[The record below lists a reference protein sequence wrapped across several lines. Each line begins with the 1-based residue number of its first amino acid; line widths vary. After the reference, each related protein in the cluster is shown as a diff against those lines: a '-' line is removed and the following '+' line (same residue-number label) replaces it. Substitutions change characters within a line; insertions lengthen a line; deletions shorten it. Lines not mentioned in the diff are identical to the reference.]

1 MQDFV
6 DLGEKIIFLVMLF
19 ASILA
24 IAVFI
29 ERLIVY
35 KRNFNKESES
45 LLDSLTLLI
54 RHRDLKGTEKLLET
68 HPMENSYTRFM
79 HFVLE
84 REKENHKGL
93 EELMEGKILKEKLGL
108 EERLPVLN
116 TLGNNTPFI
125 GLLGTVLGVIKA
137 FYGLGTLGNSGAE
150 VVMRSISTALLAT
163 AAGLAVA
170 IPVVM
175 ANNYFTRKMK
185 LIIGHLEILS
195 KEIHA
200 SFITSGKHN
209 QSSSSTPNIHH

>member
-93 EELMEGKILKEKLGL
+93 EELMEGKILKK
-108 EERLPVLN
+108 N
-116 TLGNNTPFI
+116 
-125 GLLGTVLGVIKA
+125 
-137 FYGLGTLGNSGAE
+137 
-150 VVMRSISTALLAT
+150 
-163 AAGLAVA
+163 
-170 IPVVM
+170 
-175 ANNYFTRKMK
+175 
-185 LIIGHLEILS
+185 
-195 KEIHA
+195 
-200 SFITSGKHN
+200 
-209 QSSSSTPNIHH
+209 

>member
-68 HPMENSYTRFM
+68 HPMENSYTRFI

-108 EERLPVLN
+108 EERLPILN
-116 TLGNNTPFI
+116 TLGNNTPSSDFWERC
-125 GLLGTVLGVIKA
+125 LGSSKP
-137 FYGLGTLGNSGAE
+137 F
-150 VVMRSISTALLAT
+150 
-163 AAGLAVA
+163 
-170 IPVVM
+170 M
-175 ANNYFTRKMK
+175 A
-185 LIIGHLEILS
+185 
-195 KEIHA
+195 
-200 SFITSGKHN
+200 
-209 QSSSSTPNIHH
+209 